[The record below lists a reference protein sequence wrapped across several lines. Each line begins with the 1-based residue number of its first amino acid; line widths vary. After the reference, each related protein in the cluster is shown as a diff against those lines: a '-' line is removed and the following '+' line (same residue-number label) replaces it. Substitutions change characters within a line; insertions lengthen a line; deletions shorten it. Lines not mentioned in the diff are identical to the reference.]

1 MDTSFNEFLSQN
13 AWWLALIAAS
23 LILITILAIVIP
35 YNIRK
40 KKKGPVSKIDY
51 KNPEKV
57 KTSYYEALG
66 GEDNLIEHSIEGS
79 RIKIRLNNYDLLDKE
94 KIKEVVIDL
103 YQKYSENG
111 LPSTEYMEVERYSR
125 RALAGKY
132 AKLLDRAND

>member
-13 AWWLALIAAS
+13 AWWLPLIAAS

-94 KIKEVVIDL
+94 KIKEAGVDGFIMMSDKLYLVV
-103 YQKYSENG
+103 
-111 LPSTEYMEVERYSR
+111 R
-125 RALAGKY
+125 
-132 AKLLDRAND
+132 NDADKVYKILFGED